1 MDLLF
6 ASANSNKL
14 KEIREL
20 IPKGYNLLSLAD
32 LNFSEELIESTETL
46 EGNALQKARF
56 VYEKFQIDCF
66 ADDSGLEVEG
76 LEGRPGVHSAYFAGQ
91 PKNDEKN
98 IQFLL
103 SEMIGRA
110 NRRARFR
117 TVIALIFEGREVVF
131 EGVLNGS
138 ISLQP
143 AGTNGF
149 GYDPVFIAEGNS
161 LTLAQVSMEEKN
173 QISHRALAVKKLI
186 TYLTVLK
193 K

>member
-1 MDLLF
+1 
-6 ASANSNKL
+6 
-14 KEIREL
+14 
-20 IPKGYNLLSLAD
+20 
-32 LNFSEELIESTETL
+32 
-46 EGNALQKARF
+46 
-56 VYEKFQIDCF
+56 
-66 ADDSGLEVEG
+66 
-76 LEGRPGVHSAYFAGQ
+76 
-91 PKNDEKN
+91 
-98 IQFLL
+98 
-103 SEMIGRA
+103 MIGRA

-138 ISLQP
+138 ISFQP
-143 AGTNGF
+143 AGANGF

-161 LTLAQVSMEEKN
+161 QTLAQITMEEKN